1 MSFAAI
7 VAIDDD
13 DAPGSLLPLLLPLLL
28 HALVV
33 KVVLLKLVVLRV
45 LLVLALRGER
55 RSCKSVRL
63 ILFPPNKPQPRV
75 GENKARER
83 CVFFRQRI
91 TCARAEVNH

>member
-13 DAPGSLLPLLLPLLL
+13 DAPGSLLPRLLPLLL

-33 KVVLLKLVVLRV
+33 VVLPKLALRV
-45 LLVLALRGER
+45 LLVLALRSER

-63 ILFPPNKPQPRV
+63 ILFPPNKPTKSGGKQGERV
-75 GENKARER
+75 VCDLGRE
-83 CVFFRQRI
+83 CALEQR
-91 TCARAEVNH
+91 